1 MKQSTLTYYIERG
14 WDQSHSVTANG
25 CIFEK
30 QDDAMLT
37 VIVVNPN
44 GLVLGE
50 SRFDEF
56 ACKSGA
62 AGAAVNAMYR
72 HLCKAA

>member
-1 MKQSTLTYYIERG
+1 MKQSTITYYIERG
-14 WDQSHSVTANG
+14 WDQSYSVTASG
-25 CIFEK
+25 CIFRK
-30 QDDAMLT
+30 QDDATLT

-44 GLVLGE
+44 GLVLSE

-62 AGAAVNAMYR
+62 AHAAITAMYR